1 MIVNTK
7 YGKIEGLDKDGFS
20 CFLGVP
26 YAKPPIGDLRWKA
39 PAELESWSGVRK
51 AVSFGNKCMQEIHED
66 PLYTKEFY
74 SDSDYDCSMSEDCL
88 YMNIW
93 TPLTTSDSDSMTGP
107 AESELCPVA
116 FWIHGGAFMGG
127 YASEMEF
134 DGEAYC
140 KRGVILISVEYRC
153 NVFGF
158 LAHPW
163 LSEENELNI
172 SGNYGILD
180 QIAAL
185 KWVHENIRAFGGD
198 PDNVTI
204 FGQSAGAMS
213 VQTILSSD
221 LTKGLYSKAI
231 MQSGGSYKYG
241 LHRDITLKEQE
252 SIGMELPA
260 VLGVH
265 SLDELRKVDADTII
279 DKCGAFIG
287 QGIERFKG
295 LFLIPTIDGHLLK
308 DGYYSLM
315 DSGKL
320 PDIPYMLGSNSD
332 DILSDDEKSGIA
344 ERQPLHMGSTAF
356 SEKLEELGKTPAYV
370 YYFSR
375 KLPGND
381 AGAFHSAELWYM
393 FGTLGR
399 CWRPMEDHDYALSEE
414 MMEAWT
420 TFMKEGAFAEN
431 IWKRYTKDSKY
442 YRIFE

>member
-74 SDSDYDCSMSEDCL
+74 SDSDYDCNMSEDCL

-93 TPLTTSDSDSMTGP
+93 TPLTASDSDSTTGP
-107 AESELCPVA
+107 AEGKLCPVA

-153 NVFGF
+153 NIFGF
-158 LAHPW
+158 FAHPW

-198 PDNVTI
+198 PDNVII

-213 VQTILSSD
+213 VQTLLSSD

-252 SIGMELPA
+252 NIGIKLPA

-279 DKCGAFIG
+279 DKCGAFMG

-295 LFLIPTIDGHLLK
+295 LFLIPTIDGYLLK
-308 DGYYSLM
+308 DGYYRMM

-344 ERQPLHMGSTAF
+344 ERQPLHIGSTAF

-370 YYFSR
+370 YYFNR

-393 FGTLGR
+393 FGTLKR
-399 CWRPMEDHDYALSEE
+399 CWRPMEEHDYVLSEE
-414 MMEAWT
+414 MMNSWT
-420 TFMKEGAFAEN
+420 EFMKKGAFDKN
-431 IWKRYTKDSKY
+431 KWMRYTKSNPY
-442 YRIFE
+442 YKIFE